1 MSKRDKLVKDKI
13 SPKIDPEAYR
23 QRIDRLSAIFADIAG
38 HAKEVSKF
46 RCPYRDRLD
55 RCTGKFKCRNQQVS
69 SDDGFLSCVHD
80 GRFDYRSAWETNP
93 ETYDRAKDKIRNIK
107 KISAKRRSSLNKNP
121 TND

>member
-1 MSKRDKLVKDKI
+1 VSKRDKLVKDKI

>member
-1 MSKRDKLVKDKI
+1 VPKRDKLVKDKI

-38 HAKEVSKF
+38 HAKEISKF

>member
-1 MSKRDKLVKDKI
+1 MSKHDKLVKGKP
-13 SPKIDPEAYR
+13 SPRIDPEAYR
-23 QRIDRLSAIFADIAG
+23 QRIDRLSAIFSDIAG

-55 RCTGKFKCRNQQVS
+55 RCTGKFKCQNQRS
-69 SDDGFLSCVHD
+69 SPDGDFFSCIHD

-93 ETYDRAKDKIRNIK
+93 ESYDRAKDKIRKIK
-107 KISAKRRSSLNKNP
+107 TISAEKRDSLNRNP

>member
-1 MSKRDKLVKDKI
+1 MSKHDKLVKGKP
-13 SPKIDPEAYR
+13 SPRIDPEAYR
-23 QRIDRLSAIFADIAG
+23 QRIDRLSAIFSDIAG

-55 RCTGKFKCRNQQVS
+55 RCTGKFKCQNQQPS
-69 SDDGFLSCVHD
+69 PDGGLLSCIHD

-93 ETYDRAKDKIRNIK
+93 ESYDRAKDKIRKIK
-107 KISAKRRSSLNKNP
+107 KISAERRDSLNKNP

>member
-55 RCTGKFKCRNQQVS
+55 RCTGKFKCRNLQVS

>member
-1 MSKRDKLVKDKI
+1 MPKRDKLVKDKI

>member
-23 QRIDRLSAIFADIAG
+23 QRIDRLSAIFSDIAG
-38 HAKEVSKF
+38 HAKEISKF

-93 ETYDRAKDKIRNIK
+93 EAYDRAKDKIRNIK

>member
-38 HAKEVSKF
+38 HAKEISKF